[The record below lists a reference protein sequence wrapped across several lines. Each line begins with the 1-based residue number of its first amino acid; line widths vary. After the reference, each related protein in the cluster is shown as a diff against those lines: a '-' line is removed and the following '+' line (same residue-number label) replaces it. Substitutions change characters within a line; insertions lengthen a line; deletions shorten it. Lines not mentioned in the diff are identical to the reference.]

1 VKFNKKFDVMS
12 ALPKEKI
19 LTKQWFLDYGLI
31 TIGSFIMAVGY
42 VFFITPHKIVPGGI
56 YGLGIILH
64 YITKGMPFWT
74 EGFPIGLF
82 NLVVNIPLAYVG
94 IKMLGPRFGV
104 KTIYGFTISSV
115 FMDGITWMREVGDA
129 PLVTDVL
136 LSCIFGGVLT
146 GLGLGLIFKSKATS
160 GGSDIIA
167 MIITKYTRIPIGQ
180 MLIWVDTAIVL
191 VALAAFK
198 DWQIPLYS
206 MIVIYITGRAVD
218 MLLEGANYNKAL
230 MIISEKYEDIR
241 DKIVIDLERG
251 GTYLK
256 GVGMFT
262 NTEKNVIFTVVT
274 RREVA
279 ILEEHIHKID
289 PDAFIT
295 IMDASEI
302 LGEGFQSLR
311 KKIEDH

>member
-1 VKFNKKFDVMS
+1 MS
-12 ALPKEKI
+12 FLPKEKI
-19 LTKQWFLDYGLI
+19 FSRQWFLDYGLI
-31 TIGSFIMAVGY
+31 TIGSFVMAVGY

-64 YITKGMPFWT
+64 YITKGMPIWPD
-74 EGFPIGLF
+74 GFPIGLF
-82 NLVVNIPLAYVG
+82 NLLVNIPLTWVG
-94 IKMLGPRFGV
+94 IRILGPKFGI
-104 KTIYGFTISSV
+104 KTIFGFVTSSI

-146 GLGLGLIFKSKATS
+146 GLGLGLMFKSKATS

-167 MIITKYTRIPIGQ
+167 MIITRYTRVPIGQ
-180 MLIWVDTAIVL
+180 VLIWVDTAIVL

-230 MIISEKYEDIR
+230 MIISEKHEEIR

-256 GVGMFT
+256 GIGMFT
-262 NTEKNVIFTVVT
+262 NTEKNVIFTVVS

-279 ILEEHIHKID
+279 ILEEHINRID

-311 KKIEDH
+311 KKVEYH

>member
-1 VKFNKKFDVMS
+1 MTLSPRERLFS
-12 ALPKEKI
+12 
-19 LTKQWFLDYGLI
+19 TRWFLDYGMI

-42 VFFITPHKIVPGGI
+42 VYFITPHKIVPGGV
-56 YGLGIILH
+56 YGLGIIVH
-64 YITKGMPFWT
+64 YLTKEMAIWPD
-74 EGFPIGLF
+74 GFPIGLF
-82 NLVVNIPLAYVG
+82 NLLVNIPLTYVG
-94 IKMLGPRFGV
+94 IKTLGRRFGV
-104 KTIYGFTISSV
+104 KTIYGFVSSSI
-115 FMDGITWMREVGDA
+115 FMDGITMMRMIGDA
-129 PLVTDVL
+129 PLVQDVL

-146 GLGLGLIFKSKATS
+146 GIGLGLIFKARATS
-160 GGSDIIA
+160 GGSDILA

-180 MLIWVDTAIVL
+180 MLIWVDCAIVI

-206 MIVIYITGRAVD
+206 ILVIYITGRAVD
-218 MLLEGANYNKAL
+218 MILEGANYNKAL
-230 MIISEKYEDIR
+230 IIISDEHEKIR

-262 NTEKNVIFTVVT
+262 NAEKSVIFTVVS

-279 ILEEHIHKID
+279 ILEEQIAAID
-289 PDAFIT
+289 PHAFIT

-302 LGEGFQSLR
+302 LGEGFRSL
-311 KKIEDH
+311 KHKVEE